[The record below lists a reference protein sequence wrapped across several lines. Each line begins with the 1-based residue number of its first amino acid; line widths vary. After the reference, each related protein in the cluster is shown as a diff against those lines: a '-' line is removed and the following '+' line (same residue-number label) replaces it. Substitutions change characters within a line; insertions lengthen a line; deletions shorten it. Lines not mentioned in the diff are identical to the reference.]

1 MDKWVTGNYNIAIV
15 RLINEPNTNKLYAF
29 ASFDDDIDYGDN
41 VLCDTSRGYKIAEVQ
56 GVVDRE
62 NYDGCVVT
70 KEIICKLNLRPYT
83 ERQAARAS
91 KARLGKLLDEAIKN
105 QQKLD
110 LYEIA
115 ASRNPEIK
123 AMLDEYKANPF

>member
-1 MDKWVTGNYNIAIV
+1 MSKWVTGNYNIAIV
-15 RLINEPNTNKLYAF
+15 RLVNEPNTNKLYAF
-29 ASFDDDIDYGDN
+29 ALFDDDVDCGDN

-83 ERQAARAS
+83 ERQTARAS
-91 KARLGKLLDEAIKN
+91 KARLEKLLDEAIKN